1 MDKQQHKTQM
11 LPEGIVVQTNKPAAM
26 DLSPASRDAMRLP
39 APFSLIIITVIVSL
53 LLNLL
58 PWSGAALLSH
68 PDFILLILL
77 YWSVHEPRIV
87 GQGWGFA
94 LGLIMDVADSALLGQ
109 HAMVYVIAIF
119 LAQLLRLRMLQLNV
133 LEQALHII
141 AILFVSQGIGVL
153 LNLSMGRAFP
163 GNGILI
169 SLLLGALL
177 WPTINLIATI
187 PRLRRRSTGVVS

>member
-1 MDKQQHKTQM
+1 MDKRQHKTQM
-11 LPEGIVVQTNKPAAM
+11 LPEGIVVQTSKPAAM

-39 APFSLIIITVIVSL
+39 APLSLVIITIIVSL

-58 PWSGAALLSH
+58 PWGGAALLSH

-77 YWSVHEPRIV
+77 YWAVHEPRIV

-109 HAMVYVIAIF
+109 HAMVYVVAIF

-163 GNGILI
+163 GYGMLI
-169 SLLLGALL
+169 SLMLGALL
-177 WPTINLIATI
+177 WPIINLIATI

>member
-1 MDKQQHKTQM
+1 MDKQPHKTQM

-77 YWSVHEPRIV
+77 YWGVHEPRTV

-177 WPTINLIATI
+177 WPIINLIATI

>member
-11 LPEGIVVQTNKPAAM
+11 PPAGIVVQTSKPAAM

-39 APFSLIIITVIVSL
+39 APFSLIIITVIVCL

-58 PWSGAALLSH
+58 PWSGTALLSH

-77 YWSVHEPRIV
+77 YWAVHEPRTV
-87 GQGWGFA
+87 GQGWGFV

-141 AILFVSQGIGVL
+141 AILVVSQGIGVM

-163 GNGILI
+163 GTGILI

-177 WPTINLIATI
+177 WPVINLIATI